1 MTPIEIH
8 PDKVIEKVLERIKDY
23 LNYDQLPHAIQ
34 IDLEESFFSKV
45 QADFEKQVVT
55 EDMIIKDISDKIIEN
70 MTQQMR
76 FAKQLLK
83 TIGGQDND

>member
-45 QADFEKQVVT
+45 RADFDKQVVT
-55 EDMIIKDISDKIIEN
+55 EDMIINDVSDKIIMN

>member
-8 PDKVIEKVLERIKDY
+8 PDKVVERVIERIKDY

-45 QADFEKQVVT
+45 RADFEKQVVT

-70 MTQQMR
+70 MIQQMR

>member
-8 PDKVIEKVLERIKDY
+8 PDKVIEKVIERIKDY

-45 QADFEKQVVT
+45 RADFEKQVVT

-70 MTQQMR
+70 MIQQMR

>member
-8 PDKVIEKVLERIKDY
+8 PDKVIERVIERIKDY

-34 IDLEESFFSKV
+34 IDLEESFFSKIR
-45 QADFEKQVVT
+45 ADFEKQVVT

-70 MTQQMR
+70 MIQQMR

>member
-8 PDKVIEKVLERIKDY
+8 PDKVIERVIERIKDY

-45 QADFEKQVVT
+45 RADFEKQVVT

-70 MTQQMR
+70 MIQQMR

-83 TIGGQDND
+83 TIGGQDNG